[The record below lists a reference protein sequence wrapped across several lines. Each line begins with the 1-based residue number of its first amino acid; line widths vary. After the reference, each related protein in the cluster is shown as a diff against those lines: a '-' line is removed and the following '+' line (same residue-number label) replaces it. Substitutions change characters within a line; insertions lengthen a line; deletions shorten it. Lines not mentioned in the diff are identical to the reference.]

1 VRFTALGEELAI
13 DVAAA
18 LPGRGAYVCGEDCY
32 ETARKRNAFKRA
44 LKSAVQVPAL
54 AGTLWPEPDRL

>member
-1 VRFTALGEELAI
+1 MRFAARGEELVIDFTALE
-13 DVAAA
+13 
-18 LPGRGAYVCGEDCY
+18 PGRGAYVCGEDCY

>member
-1 VRFTALGEELAI
+1 VRFGARDGELAI
-13 DVAAA
+13 DASGR

-32 ETARKRNAFKRA
+32 ETARKRNAFNRA
-44 LKSAVQVPAL
+44 LKSAVQVPAH

>member
-1 VRFTALGEELAI
+1 
-13 DVAAA
+13 
-18 LPGRGAYVCGEDCY
+18 VCGEDCY

-44 LKSAVQVPAL
+44 LKSAVQVPAD